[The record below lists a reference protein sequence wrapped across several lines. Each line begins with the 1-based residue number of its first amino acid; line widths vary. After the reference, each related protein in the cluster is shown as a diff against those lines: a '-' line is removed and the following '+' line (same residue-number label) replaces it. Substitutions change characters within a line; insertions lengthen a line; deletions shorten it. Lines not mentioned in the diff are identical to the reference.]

1 MFLNRLRQSYAFN
14 FLVIYSIVVTL
25 IYLGIYLYHIV
36 IENMQDVLSVII
48 MGSIFLIIPM
58 ILVNFLGILLSILFW
73 FLEIIFSLKIT
84 NEKFLNN
91 KYIKICQTLGII
103 SAFLPITILAIFY
116 TYSFLQ
122 DGIYKIL
129 GID

>member
-1 MFLNRLRQSYAFN
+1 MFLDKFRNRYSFN
-14 FLVIYSIVVTL
+14 FLSICGW
-25 IYLGIYLYHIV
+25 I
-36 IENMQDVLSVII
+36 
-48 MGSIFLIIPM
+48 IFLLLCAFLIPIISAMFSHYNGFPTIAFAYLFLL
-58 ILVNFLGILLSILFW
+58 ILGLNIIFYLLTF
-73 FLEIIFSLKIT
+73 FVYVFEIISWKRIT

-116 TYSFLQ
+116 IYSFLQ
-122 DGIYKIL
+122 DSIYKIL

>member
-1 MFLNRLRQSYAFN
+1 MLLDKFRDRYSFN
-14 FLVIYSIVVTL
+14 FLSICGWANFILFCICALPELYVIYIIGNTEHNFGV
-25 IYLGIYLYHIV
+25 GI
-36 IENMQDVLSVII
+36 S
-48 MGSIFLIIPM
+48 
-58 ILVNFLGILLSILFW
+58 FLGLSFFTILFCLVA
-73 FLEIIFSLKIT
+73 FFIYVFEIVSWKRIT

-91 KYIKICQTLGII
+91 RYIKICQTLGII
-103 SAFLPITILAIFY
+103 FAFLPIILVVIFY

>member
-1 MFLNRLRQSYAFN
+1 MFLDKFRNRYSFN
-14 FLVIYSIVVTL
+14 FLSFCGWIIFVLLCAFFISIMRAPHNGFPT
-25 IYLGIYLYHIV
+25 IAFAY
-36 IENMQDVLSVII
+36 
-48 MGSIFLIIPM
+48 IFLL
-58 ILVNFLGILLSILFW
+58 ILGLNILFYLITFFVYVFELISW
-73 FLEIIFSLKIT
+73 KRIT

-91 KYIKICQTLGII
+91 KYTKIFQTLGII
-103 SAFLPITILAIFY
+103 FAFLPITVLAIFY

>member
-1 MFLNRLRQSYAFN
+1 MLLDKFRDRYSFN
-14 FLVIYSIVVTL
+14 FLSIC
-25 IYLGIYLYHIV
+25 GW
-36 IENMQDVLSVII
+36 II
-48 MGSIFLIIPM
+48 F
-58 ILVNFLGILLSILFW
+58 VLLSAFFIPIISAMFSHYNGFPTIAFAYLFLLILGLNIIFYLLT
-73 FLEIIFSLKIT
+73 FFVYVFEIISWKRIT

-103 SAFLPITILAIFY
+103 FAFLPITILAIFY
-116 TYSFLQ
+116 IYSFLQ

>member
-1 MFLNRLRQSYAFN
+1 MFLNKFRNRYSFN
-14 FLVIYSIVVTL
+14 FLSACGWI
-25 IYLGIYLYHIV
+25 
-36 IENMQDVLSVII
+36 
-48 MGSIFLIIPM
+48 IFLLLCAFLIPIISAMFSPYSGFPGIAFAFLFLL
-58 ILVNFLGILLSILFW
+58 ILALNIIFYLLTFFIYVF
-73 FLEIIFSLKIT
+73 EIISWKRIT
-84 NEKFLNN
+84 NDKFLNN

-103 SAFLPITILAIFY
+103 FAFLPITILAIFY